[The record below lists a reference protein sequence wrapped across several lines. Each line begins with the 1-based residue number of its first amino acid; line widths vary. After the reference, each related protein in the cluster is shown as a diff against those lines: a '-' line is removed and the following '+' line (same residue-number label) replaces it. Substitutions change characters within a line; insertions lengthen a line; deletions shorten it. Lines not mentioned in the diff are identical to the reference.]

1 MTGIT
6 HKQAGRY
13 MRADLDGLLTATQR
27 RDLQTHLDE
36 CEACRLESE
45 SLSLLTA
52 QLKTEFQA
60 RWDTQHGPSQNVMAN
75 VQSQT
80 RRIIMKKRIDLAF
93 NIFGGVVTLLA
104 LAFVVSTVVSQ
115 FEKKSAAANETQTN
129 DPVSTF
135 QSEGL
140 IAYVMAPKTIGNREI
155 YTMRADG
162 SEVTNLTNNPAT
174 DESPAWSPDGKQ
186 IAFISDRGGGRDIY
200 IMNADGSNVR
210 KLTDSPTFNDH
221 FAWSP
226 GGTKIAYLTSEFYE
240 GPFSD
245 SQIMVMNA
253 DGSNKIALAERGSY
267 TLLGWSPD
275 GQNIVYE
282 TPELGNNNPETRI
295 MSASIDGTGTLDGP
309 FFEGDSGRRYSQIHW
324 ETPEQFIALGS
335 NYEQSTWGAWNLTR
349 FFTTGDNTKYNGSN
363 PILITSN
370 SPIVAIF
377 DKTYVVEDQN
387 SLTWFVYDG
396 APIPFSPWEFSKI
409 CKTSTEP
416 LLEETTHIIS
426 PDKQQDFVRL
436 QCPEGNTYFYLMNSD
451 GTKIQQLGE
460 SLAKPLQATDMK
472 WSSDGSH
479 VLVTVASNKGTELYR
494 FDIQEILND
503 PAIQPIQLATDSVMI
518 YGAVWQPIVN
528 NDIVE
533 EKPTPEPLTFSL
545 TVNEAE
551 TLAGFDV
558 LEPAYVPAG
567 YTLEGVEYDPQTQ
580 TVILRY
586 ASPSVDPVRQGIIN
600 IYQQHEDFPKEKDLP
615 SHATPEPIG
624 DVMGEF
630 THGVWIYESGA
641 TTPRWDG
648 SADYYSLSWQKDGIS
663 FMVDFIGGEGIP
675 NIQLNGLRDIA
686 ESLK

>member
-1 MTGIT
+1 
-6 HKQAGRY
+6 
-13 MRADLDGLLTATQR
+13 
-27 RDLQTHLDE
+27 
-36 CEACRLESE
+36 
-45 SLSLLTA
+45 
-52 QLKTEFQA
+52 
-60 RWDTQHGPSQNVMAN
+60 
-75 VQSQT
+75 
-80 RRIIMKKRIDLAF
+80 MKKRIDFAF
-93 NIFGGVVTLLA
+93 NILGGAAALLVLFFVVTS
-104 LAFVVSTVVSQ
+104 VISQ
-115 FEKKSAAANETQTN
+115 FQKKSTPATNETQ
-129 DPVSTF
+129 VSAPA
-135 QSEGL
+135 QQEPL
-140 IAYVMAPKTIGNREI
+140 IAFVMTQDYVNGEI
-155 YTMRADG
+155 YTMKSDG
-162 SEVTNLTNNPAT
+162 SGLTNITNNPAT
-174 DESPAWSPDGKQ
+174 DEYPAWSPDGKQ
-186 IAFISDRGGGRDIY
+186 IAFVSDRSGGRDIY

-210 KLTDSPTFNDH
+210 KLTDSSTFNDH

-226 GGTKIAYLTSEFYE
+226 DSKKIVYLSSKDSLFNASQLIVMNTDGNNKITLTSEPGAYSF
-240 GPFSD
+240 
-245 SQIMVMNA
+245 
-253 DGSNKIALAERGSY
+253 
-267 TLLGWSPD
+267 LGWSPD
-275 GQNIVYE
+275 GQNIVYQA
-282 TPELGNNNPETRI
+282 TNLGNTKDSRI
-295 MSASIDGTGTLDGP
+295 MSASVDGTGTTIDGP

-324 ETPEQFIALGS
+324 ENPEHFVALGS
-335 NYEQSTWGAWNLTR
+335 NYEQSTWGPWNITR
-349 FFTTGDNTKYNGSN
+349 FFTAGDSTNYNGSN
-363 PILITSN
+363 PILATSN

-396 APIPFSPWEFSKI
+396 APIPFAPWKFSEI
-409 CKTSTEP
+409 CQTPTEP
-416 LLEETTHIIS
+416 LVEETTHIIS
-426 PDKQQDFVRL
+426 PDKKQDFVRL
-436 QCPEGNTYFYLMNSD
+436 QCPEGTTYFYLMNSD